1 MNAVVRPVVY
11 IAIGTALVLLALRLG
26 RHAIRSAKRSTPG
39 TSAVGWALLF
49 LTSGRMPPPP
59 PASQIEV
66 DLAGKKDREASR
78 DIGES

>member
-1 MNAVVRPVVY
+1 MNAVVRLVVY
-11 IAIGTALVLLALRLG
+11 ITIGTALVLGALQLG
-26 RHAIRSAKRSTPG
+26 RRSMRIAKRSTRG
-39 TSAVGWALLF
+39 ISAVGWALLF

-78 DIGES
+78 DIGEP